1 MRNQNFIYSPSV
13 TNLGGVMQPM
23 DMSPPGGIAD
33 IYWGEN
39 MITAQVQAAINDRIA
54 AEKIARAAAAA
65 AERSTSTEDEQID
78 ANNKIEEARVA
89 AINAQIARENEA
101 RAKGTDTTTSGAGM
115 GKMNGLYIA
124 LLAAAAFYF

>member
-1 MRNQNFIYSPSV
+1 
-13 TNLGGVMQPM
+13 
-23 DMSPPGGIAD
+23 
-33 IYWGEN
+33 

-54 AEKIARAAAAA
+54 AENEAEIKRLIARAAAAA

-78 ANNKIEEARVA
+78 ADNKIEEARVA

-101 RAKGTDTTTSGAGM
+101 RAKGTDTTSSGTDT

-124 LLAAAAFYF
+124 LLAAAACYFLG